1 MSHIFLSM
9 SLPNLETLSLQLNQ
23 IGDEGMKS
31 LSSAIAS
38 GSLRS
43 LIILRLDGN
52 KISDPGMI
60 AFAEALKSPMGSL
73 RSLTHLELG
82 SNEISDPGMIA
93 FSNAIRN
100 GSLPALEQVV
110 VQTGYE
116 NHPALVA
123 ACRPRGIRIG

>member
-1 MSHIFLSM
+1 MPVVSVFKKWGATVY
-9 SLPNLETLSLQLNQ
+9 P
-23 IGDEGMKS
+23 GMIAFS
-31 LSSAIAS
+31 NAIRS

-43 LIILRLDGN
+43 LAVLN
-52 KISDPGMI
+52 
-60 AFAEALKSPMGSL
+60 
-73 RSLTHLELG
+73 LE
-82 SNEISDPGMIA
+82 NNNISDPGMIA

-123 ACRPRGIRIG
+123 ACRPRGIRIE